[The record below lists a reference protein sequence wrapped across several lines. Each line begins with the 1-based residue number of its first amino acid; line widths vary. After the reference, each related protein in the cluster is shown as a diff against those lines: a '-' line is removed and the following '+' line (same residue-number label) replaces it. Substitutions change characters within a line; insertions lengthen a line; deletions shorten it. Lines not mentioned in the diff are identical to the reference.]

1 MSKIKVLFVAAEL
14 NPIAKVGGL
23 ADVIGAL
30 PKALARLGIDIRIVI
45 PKYGI
50 VDEKRYPLK
59 KVAENVAVPF
69 NQAEEKITLW
79 EIPLPGSSA
88 PVYLIDNYKYLGQ
101 NGVYFEKDASSTG
114 SNREAERFTFLAR
127 SSLAIFEPL
136 NWYPDIIHCH
146 DWHVG
151 LVPVITKIL
160 SKNNDKLKKIKT
172 VLTIHNL
179 EYQGKYQAAEILK
192 ILGFK
197 ESDYPTLSEQSAGEI
212 ISIQQAILTSDFINA
227 VSPTYAQE
235 ILSPEYGA
243 GLEST
248 LQKRKDKLIGIL
260 NGIDV
265 EKFNPDTDTEI
276 IANYNDQDLSG
287 KAKCKE
293 DLQKTCGLPNDKN
306 VPILGIVSR
315 LADQKGID
323 LIYNIADELAKKN
336 LQFVLLGTGDPKIE
350 SWMQEIARKYP
361 EKMYAKIAFDAHFAQ
376 QIYAGADIFLMP
388 SKFEPCGLGQM
399 IAMRYGTL
407 PIVRLTGGLE
417 DTVAGYNPETEEGD
431 GFVFQNYVSHEF
443 LEAIKKA
450 LSLYQN
456 QEKWYKV
463 VRRVMQRDFSWKHSA
478 QEYIK
483 LYKKVL
489 I

>member
-1 MSKIKVLFVAAEL
+1 V
-14 NPIAKVGGL
+14 
-23 ADVIGAL
+23 
-30 PKALARLGIDIRIVI
+30 
-45 PKYGI
+45 Y
-50 VDEKRYPLK
+50 EKKYPLK

-101 NGVYFEKDASSTG
+101 NGVYFEKDASSSG
-114 SNREAERFTFLAR
+114 STREAERFTFLAR

-136 NWYPDIIHCH
+136 GWYPDIVHCH

-151 LVPVITKIL
+151 MVPVITKIL
-160 SKNNDKLKKIKT
+160 GKNNKKLQKIKT

-197 ESDYPTLSEQSAGEI
+197 ESDYPTLSEQANGEI
-212 ISIQQAILTSDFINA
+212 VSVQQAILNSDFINA

-235 ILSPEYGA
+235 ILTPEYGA

-265 EKFNPDTDTEI
+265 EKFNPATDTEI
-276 IANYNDQDLSG
+276 MANYTAQDLFG

-293 DLQKTCGLPNDKN
+293 DLQKTCNLPVDKN
-306 VPILGIVSR
+306 LPILGIVSR

-323 LIYNIADELAKKN
+323 LIYNIADELAKEN
-336 LQFVLLGTGDPKIE
+336 LQFVLLGTGDPKLE
-350 SWMQEIARKYP
+350 ALMQEMTKKYP
-361 EKMYAKIAFDAHFAQ
+361 QKMYAKIAFDAHFAQ

-388 SKFEPCGLGQM
+388 SRFEPCGLGQM

-407 PIVRLTGGLE
+407 PIVRATGGLK
-417 DTVAGYNPETEEGD
+417 DTVADYNPETEEGD
-431 GFVFQNYVSHEF
+431 GFVFQKYDSREF
-443 LEAIKKA
+443 LEATKRA

-463 VRRVMQRDFSWKHSA
+463 VRGVMQRDFSWRQSA
-478 QEYIK
+478 REYIK
-483 LYKKVL
+483 LYHKVL